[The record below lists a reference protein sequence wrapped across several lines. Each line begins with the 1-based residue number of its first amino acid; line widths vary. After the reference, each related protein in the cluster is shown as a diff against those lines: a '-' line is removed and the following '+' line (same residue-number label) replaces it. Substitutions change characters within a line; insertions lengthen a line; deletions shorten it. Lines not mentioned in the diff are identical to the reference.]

1 MKLVATLKKTV
12 TSVSELLDPLGL
24 NRNKPRFVYAT
35 EKSNS
40 TDPAGNPRTIVYKRD
55 NDLGNAP
62 SL

>member
-1 MKLVATLKKTV
+1 MKIVATLKKTV

-24 NRNKPRFVYAT
+24 NRNKPRFLFAT
-35 EKSNS
+35 DKSVT

-55 NDLGNAP
+55 NDLGNGP